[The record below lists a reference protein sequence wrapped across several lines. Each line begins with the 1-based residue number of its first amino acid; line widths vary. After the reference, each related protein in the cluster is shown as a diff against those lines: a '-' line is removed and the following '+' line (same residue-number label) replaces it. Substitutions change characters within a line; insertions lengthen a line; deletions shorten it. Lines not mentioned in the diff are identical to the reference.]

1 MVLLDPLHP
10 EIVRLDG
17 LYQQTCLAFENGEI
31 SAAEARARILN
42 LTYKDLEGRIWR
54 IDTKR
59 SGQHAAFTDEI
70 ADQTSTATKYI
81 HDVPRADQTPRAT
94 AELAKLDQTYQQ
106 TCLAFENGEISS
118 AEARALILNLSY
130 TDPAGRTWRIDTKR
144 SGRRAAFTDEAI
156 GQGVASTKFVLE
168 EPPLAPT
175 QPIRIDRDVVDRA
188 AATQTLLPAR
198 QVASKVLDSR
208 RQAAT
213 VRRVRT
219 QIFVKVAVAAI
230 LLIATLLIVVNHNS
244 PATST
249 SLTTVPSETTLAPQI
264 SQAINIDR
272 FATRGEVPYN
282 IDYEFGRSVK
292 GVPLLVHRRGAPD
305 GIPVLVIGVIHGDE
319 TAGLAVMDLLDTMEL
334 SPKID
339 LWLVRSMN
347 PDGQDARTRQN
358 ANGVD
363 LNRNFPVRW
372 APSGSVGYWQYAG
385 PSAASEPET
394 QAMVR
399 LGNLIKPQIV
409 IFYHQD
415 YFRIAPA
422 AGRAGEIR
430 ARYAELVQLPI
441 LPIVGGTYS
450 GTTGIWTRSFQGPNG
465 VSMTVEF
472 GPSPLRPGEAKWNAD
487 AIMTIVDEFF

>member
-1 MVLLDPLHP
+1 VVILDPLHP
-10 EIVRLDG
+10 EIIRLDG

-70 ADQTSTATKYI
+70 ADQASTATKYI

-144 SGRRAAFTDEAI
+144 SGRRAAFTDEAV
-156 GQGVASTKFVLE
+156 GQGVPSTKFILE

-175 QPIRIDRDVVDRA
+175 QPIRIDRDLVDRTVE
-188 AATQTLLPAR
+188 TQVR
-198 QVASKVLDSR
+198 QVAVDVLDPR
-208 RQAAT
+208 RRAAT
-213 VRRVRT
+213 VRRIRT
-219 QIFVKVAVAAI
+219 QIFVKVAVVVI
-230 LLIATLLIVVNHNS
+230 LLIATLLIVVNHDS

-249 SLTTVPSETTLAPQI
+249 SLTTIPSETTLAPQI
-264 SQAINIDR
+264 SQAISIDR

-292 GVPLLVHRRGAPD
+292 GVSLLVHRRGAPA

-319 TAGLAVMDLLDTMEL
+319 QAGLAVMDLLDTMEL

-347 PDGQDARTRQN
+347 PDGQAANTRQN
-358 ANGVD
+358 ASGVD

-372 APSGSVGYWQYAG
+372 APSGSVGYWQYSG

-399 LGNLIKPQIV
+399 LGNLIKPQII

-430 ARYAELVQLPI
+430 KRYAELVQLPI

-450 GTTGIWTRSFQGPNG
+450 GTTGIWSRSFQGPNG

-472 GPSPLRPGEAKWNAD
+472 GPSPLREGEAQWNAD

>member
-1 MVLLDPLHP
+1 MVILDPLHP
-10 EIVRLDG
+10 EIIRLDG

-70 ADQTSTATKYI
+70 ADQASTATKYI
-81 HDVPRADQTPRAT
+81 HDVPRTDQTPRAT
-94 AELAKLDQTYQQ
+94 AELARLDQTYQQ
-106 TCLAFENGEISS
+106 TCIAFENGEISS

-144 SGRRAAFTDEAI
+144 SGRRAAFTDEAV
-156 GQGVASTKFVLE
+156 GQGVPSTKFVLQ

-175 QPIRIDRDVVDRA
+175 QPIRIDRDLVDRA
-188 AATQTLLPAR
+188 EEAQVVVPGR
-198 QVASKVLDSR
+198 QVATEALQPR
-208 RQAAT
+208 RRAAT
-213 VRRVRT
+213 ARRVRT
-219 QIFVKVAVAAI
+219 QIFVKVAVVVI
-230 LLIATLLIVVNHNS
+230 LLIATLLIVVNHDS
-244 PATST
+244 PATLT
-249 SLTTVPSETTLAPQI
+249 SLTTIPSETTLAPQI
-264 SQAINIDR
+264 SQTISIDR

-282 IDYEFGRSVK
+282 IDYEFGKSVK
-292 GVPLLVHRRGAPD
+292 GVPLLVKRRGAPA

-319 TAGLAVMDLLDTMEL
+319 TAGLEVMDLLDTMGL

-347 PDGQDARTRQN
+347 PDGQAAQTRQN

-372 APSGSVGYWQYAG
+372 APSGTVGYWQYAG
-385 PSAASEPET
+385 QSAASEPET
-394 QAMVR
+394 QAIVR

-430 ARYAELVQLPI
+430 ARYASLVQLPI
-441 LPIVGGTYS
+441 LPIVGGNYS
-450 GTTGIWTRSFQGPNG
+450 GTTAIWARSLQGPNG
-465 VSMTVEF
+465 VMLTVEF

-487 AIMTIVDEFF
+487 AIMTIVDAFF